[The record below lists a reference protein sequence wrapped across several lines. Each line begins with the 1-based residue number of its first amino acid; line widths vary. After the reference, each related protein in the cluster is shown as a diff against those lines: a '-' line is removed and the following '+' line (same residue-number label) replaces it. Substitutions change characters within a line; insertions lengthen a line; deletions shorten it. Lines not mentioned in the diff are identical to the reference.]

1 MPTQKPKVVAALLAF
16 LVVLSSLSFGVPAD
30 EVSPKTHYD
39 SHRWFEFRD
48 AVAKG
53 CRSSVLSGCCS
64 QVHSMISSAV

>member
-39 SHRWFEFRD
+39 GHRWFEFRD
-48 AVAKG
+48 AVAKVPLF
-53 CRSSVLSGCCS
+53 CFVRVLS